1 MYEKLSP
8 SFMYFRLPSFWNFL
22 LYYDNGV
29 VTIVAVVMKMTM
41 MEIVKKVN
49 ETKTSSRTA
58 DQNQNFVAISATT
71 MRKHLAE
78 VRSEIDF
85 IVFATCNIT

>member
-1 MYEKLSP
+1 MHGKLSP
-8 SFMYFRLPSFWNFL
+8 SFMYFRLPSFRNFL

-29 VTIVAVVMKMTM
+29 VTIVAVVMKMIM

-49 ETKTSSRTA
+49 ETSSRTA

-71 MRKHLAE
+71 MRKNLAE

-85 IVFATCNIT
+85 IVSATCKIT